1 MTLNEQCVKER
12 RSVDKNKAG
21 GHKDEPTLREL
32 MERAR
37 SYNAETNG
45 EHGDDCARY
54 PLFGGKQQW
63 SRQNACDHRNP
74 DKFEWTENDRTGRT

>member
-1 MTLNEQCVKER
+1 LNEQCVKER

-32 MERAR
+32 VECSR
-37 SYNAETNG
+37 SYNAESNG
-45 EHGDDCARY
+45 ECGDDCTWD

-63 SRQNACDHRNP
+63 SRQNAGDHRNP
-74 DKFEWTENDRTGRT
+74 HKFEWTENDRAGRT